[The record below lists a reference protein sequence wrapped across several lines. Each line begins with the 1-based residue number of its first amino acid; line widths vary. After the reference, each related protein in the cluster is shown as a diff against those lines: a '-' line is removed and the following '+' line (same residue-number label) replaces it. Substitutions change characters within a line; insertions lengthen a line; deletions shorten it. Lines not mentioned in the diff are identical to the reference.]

1 LDSAEASKA
10 EADEDV
16 VFEAK
21 ARLYK
26 FEASGPSKPAWVLKG
41 TEQFRVLKHRETNKT
56 RMLMRLKNGRVILNA
71 GLQSSLSYEHAGPKK
86 VKTPVPSNGKVET
99 WQAMVGKDEDAKK
112 LAAVLEEN
120 KAH

>member
-1 LDSAEASKA
+1 MFD
-10 EADEDV
+10 
-16 VFEAK
+16 AK

-26 FEASGPSKPAWVLKG
+26 FEASGPSKPTWVLKG

-71 GLQSSLSYEHAGPKK
+71 GLQNSLSYEHAGPKK
-86 VKTPVPSNGKVET
+86 VKTPVPSNGKVEA